1 MRISVERSG
10 GVAGLTL
17 AASVEADALPAP
29 LADTAARLDWGAL
42 GTPAAP
48 GRPDAFSYRFDV
60 EHAGGQRSQVVLPDS
75 AVPDEMRP
83 LLDELIAR
91 ARPVRPGK
99 ARPGEAPAD

>member
-1 MRISVERSG
+1 VRISVERSG

-42 GTPAAP
+42 SAPTAP

-60 EHAGGQRSQVVLPDS
+60 EHPGGERSQVVLGDS
-75 AVPDEMRP
+75 AVPEEVRP
-83 LLDELIAR
+83 LLDELMAR
-91 ARPVRPGK
+91 ARPVRPGE
-99 ARPGEAPAD
+99 PPA